1 MILLL
6 QIPEYRVYL
15 QMKCTRINTTLSVI
29 YIHPPGQ
36 IIRQATFFF
45 QGPISGYFSANVQAD
60 CHDCDRRLGMT
71 NDIQFGRNVYGGSP
85 DVRSL
90 PRGSELPELQVDA
103 VDCPVG

>member
-45 QGPISGYFSANVQAD
+45 KDPSQAISALMFRQIA
-60 CHDCDRRLGMT
+60 
-71 NDIQFGRNVYGGSP
+71 
-85 DVRSL
+85 
-90 PRGSELPELQVDA
+90 
-103 VDCPVG
+103 